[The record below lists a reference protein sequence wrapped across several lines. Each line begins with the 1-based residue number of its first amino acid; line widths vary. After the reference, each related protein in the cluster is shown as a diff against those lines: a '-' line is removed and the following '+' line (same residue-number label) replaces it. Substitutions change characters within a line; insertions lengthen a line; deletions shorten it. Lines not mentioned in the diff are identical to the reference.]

1 MESRID
7 HKKAAAR
14 SSRFLLFR
22 RDDDE
27 RDQVDQNARHAARD
41 EGDQHGETEP
51 ERTDAE
57 EFAKSATYTSDDAV
71 LL

>member
-1 MESRID
+1 MESRVD
-7 HKKAAAR
+7 HKKAAA
-14 SSRFLLFR
+14 SGSRFLLFR

-27 RDQVDQNARHAARD
+27 RDQVDQNARHAARN